1 MCCLVPVS
9 KVDSVTPAS
18 KQRHETLNKLLAQ
31 TDDTSVA
38 VDDQKQRIKIAFAEG
53 YLAANTE
60 DKLGIAA
67 KFLKVI
73 TAMSDDL
80 YSHTT
85 NNDFNN
91 FVFFFSSFHKSYRW
105 HCSLLW
111 CTFCFQRKAL
121 YSGEFFKFI
130 SKKNSNI

>member
-1 MCCLVPVS
+1 MWYLSLSIYIVPVS
-9 KVDSVTPAS
+9 KVDTVTVAS

-31 TDDTSVA
+31 TDVGTVA

-73 TAMSDDL
+73 IATS
-80 YSHTT
+80 
-85 NNDFNN
+85 NRIRFNSIDN
-91 FVFFFSSFHKSYRW
+91 
-105 HCSLLW
+105 
-111 CTFCFQRKAL
+111 
-121 YSGEFFKFI
+121 
-130 SKKNSNI
+130 KNW

>member
-1 MCCLVPVS
+1 MV
-9 KVDSVTPAS
+9 S

-31 TDDTSVA
+31 TDEGSVA

-73 TAMSDDL
+73 IVSFNFYPMD
-80 YSHTT
+80 
-85 NNDFNN
+85 NN
-91 FVFFFSSFHKSYRW
+91 
-105 HCSLLW
+105 
-111 CTFCFQRKAL
+111 
-121 YSGEFFKFI
+121 
-130 SKKNSNI
+130 